1 MSLKSNLAQVVRI
14 FVSCAEEDREFLQ
27 GLERQLSGLIREGL
41 VQCYNKYGLSP
52 GIEWRDKAKEYL
64 DAADIILLLVSPFF
78 VASDYCYREEAVL
91 AMTLHNSGR
100 ARVIPVVVRPIE
112 WEQLVFGGL
121 SGLPIGEAVSM
132 WPNREEAFSSIVK
145 GVKGVIDELKSTA
158 RMLSGEA
165 PFPFWNVPYWQNP
178 FFTGRENIL
187 TDLQSAFASL
197 QATLRVQALSGLAGV
212 GKTQVAVEYAYRY
225 MKQYQA
231 VLWVHA
237 DAPEILLSSF
247 VELAEVLGLPE
258 RNEASQ
264 PLIVKAV
271 KQWLQRN
278 VQWLLIVDNLEA
290 IDLLRDLVPAPHSG
304 HILVTTRSHRTGH
317 LARRVDL
324 EPMQIDDGALLLLR
338 RAKRL
343 SPDALLND
351 ALETEAVL
359 AKELSQV
366 VHGLPLALDQA
377 GAYIEETERG
387 LSDYVSLYQQYS
399 SSLLERRGASG
410 QDHPESVTATFS
422 LSFEKVKTLNP
433 AATELLEFCAFL
445 HPDAIPEE
453 MLVGGASALSPL
465 LRTVVGDPIEF
476 DRAIEDLLKY
486 SLVRRKS
493 DQNMLILHR
502 LVQVVA
508 KDSMS
513 KDKQREYREQIVR
526 VIDTVFPSP
535 DFPNWSLCQRYLL
548 QAQAC
553 AKLIQQQNVLLS
565 EASRLLCR
573 VGIYLSER
581 GLYDEAE
588 VLLTQA
594 LTIEETLFGA
604 EHPEVPP
611 VLNALAGVY
620 HDKGRYHQAELL
632 LLRSLVLGEK
642 LLGEEHP
649 TVGKSLNLL
658 ARTYHKQGKYSE
670 AEPLLQ
676 RALALRQ
683 RVLGPKHHAVAA
695 SMTTLGNLYG
705 RLGKYEQAESLLTQ
719 ALAINQQALGPGHP
733 RVASSLNNLG
743 NLYNRQGKYK
753 QAEPFAEQALAL
765 FEQTLG
771 SEHPDVAAVLD
782 TVAVAYQEI
791 GRYSEAE
798 SLYPRIFAI
807 SNKLL
812 GPEHPD
818 VVTYHNNLARLYFL
832 QGKYDEAEATAK
844 SALTLGEK
852 VLGPNHQRVGMS
864 VNVLADIYRAQGK
877 YTEAEASYQRV
888 LAVYQEA
895 LGPNNRN
902 MIRPLEGYANLL
914 EMMNRQAE
922 AEALRERADTLRR
935 EHSTG

>member
-1 MSLKSNLAQVVRI
+1 
-14 FVSCAEEDREFLQ
+14 
-27 GLERQLSGLIREGL
+27 
-41 VQCYNKYGLSP
+41 
-52 GIEWRDKAKEYL
+52 
-64 DAADIILLLVSPFF
+64 
-78 VASDYCYREEAVL
+78 
-91 AMTLHNSGR
+91 
-100 ARVIPVVVRPIE
+100 
-112 WEQLVFGGL
+112 
-121 SGLPIGEAVSM
+121 M
-132 WPNREEAFSSIVK
+132 WPNREEAFSNVVRGI
-145 GVKGVIDELKSTA
+145 KGVIDELKSKA
-158 RMLSGEA
+158 RTLGVDES
-165 PFPFWNVPYWQNP
+165 FPFWNVPYWQNP
-178 FFTGRENIL
+178 FFTGREDIL
-187 TDLQSAFASL
+187 ANLQGAFTSF
-197 QATLRVQALSGLAGV
+197 QVSLRVQAISGLAGV
-212 GKTQVAVEYAYRY
+212 GKTQVAVEYAYRHLNH
-225 MKQYQA
+225 YQA

-237 DAPEILLSSF
+237 DSPEILLSSF
-247 VELAEVLGLPE
+247 IDLAEVLSIPE
-258 RNEASQ
+258 KNEANQ

-278 VQWLLIVDNLEA
+278 TQWLLIVDNLED
-290 IDLLRDLVPAPHSG
+290 IGLLRDLVPSPHTG

-317 LARRVDL
+317 LAHRIDL

-343 SPDALLND
+343 SPDAILSD
-351 ALETEAVL
+351 ALETDVVL
-359 AKELSQV
+359 AKEISQV
-366 VHGLPLALDQA
+366 MHGLPLALDQA

-387 LSDYVSLYQQYS
+387 LSDYADLYQQYS

-410 QDHPESVTATFS
+410 QDHPASVTATFS

-453 MLVGGASALSPL
+453 MLIGGSSALSPL
-465 LRTVVGDPIEF
+465 LRTVVADPIQF
-476 DRAIEDLLKY
+476 DRAIEDLLKF

-493 DQNMLILHR
+493 DQNILIIHR

-508 KDSMS
+508 KETMS
-513 KDKQREYREQIVR
+513 KERQREYIEQIVR

-535 DFPNWSLCQRYLL
+535 DFPNWSQCQRYLL

-553 AKLIQQQNVLLS
+553 AKLIQQQGILLP
-565 EASRLLCR
+565 EASQLLCR

-581 GLYDEAE
+581 GLYNEAE

-594 LTIEETLFGA
+594 LTIEEALFGA
-604 EHPEVPP
+604 DHPRVPT

-632 LLRSLVLGEK
+632 LLRSLALSEK

-658 ARTYHKQGKYSE
+658 ARTYHKQGKYGE
-670 AEPLLQ
+670 AEPLFQ

-683 RVLGPKHHAVAA
+683 RVLGPEHPAVAA
-695 SMTTLGNLYG
+695 SMTALGNLYG

-719 ALAINQQALGPGHP
+719 ALAINQQALGPEHP

-753 QAEPFAEQALAL
+753 QAEPFAEQALVL

-771 SEHPDVAAVLD
+771 PEHPDVASVLD
-782 TVAVAYQEI
+782 TVAVAYQEL

-798 SLYPRIFAI
+798 SLYQRIFVI
-807 SNKLL
+807 FNKLL
-812 GPEHPD
+812 GSEHPD
-818 VVTYHNNLARLYFL
+818 LVTSYNNLARLYFL
-832 QGKYDEAEATAK
+832 QGRYEEAEATALQ
-844 SALTLGEK
+844 ALTLGEK

-864 VNVLADIYRAQGK
+864 LNVLADIYKAQGK
-877 YTEAEASYQRV
+877 YTEAEESYQRV

-902 MIRPLEGYANLL
+902 AIRTLESYANLL
-914 EMMNRQAE
+914 QMMNRQAE
-922 AEALRERADTLRR
+922 AEALREHADAIRR
-935 EHSTG
+935 EYSTG